1 MRNSLAWVAA
11 ILTISVTGC
20 KDQASPKPSA
30 RSAGDS
36 ARSAGIRDT
45 LQVAAAVEPLSWLAC
60 QVAGQPC
67 VATTLVPPG
76 ASALTFEP
84 KPSLLGELSHSRLYF
99 SSGLS
104 FEAAWVPRLQAGLP
118 SLRVVALRPSE
129 GLASQ
134 EHDHD
139 HASEVFDPHVWS
151 SPRAM
156 LPWCDSMAL
165 AMTASFPKDSVRFR
179 TGRDSAKARLLRL
192 DTLVRRE
199 LAPFSGKRFYIN
211 HPELG
216 YLARD
221 YGLVQMPLEESG
233 REPSLDFLW
242 EARKVAKVQGIRA
255 VFVQGAYA
263 ARTAEGLARELGV
276 LTVSIDLY
284 QAPYDSAVIRLARA
298 LASNL

>member
-1 MRNSLAWVAA
+1 MRNSLAWAA
-11 ILTISVTGC
+11 AFLTISVTGC
-20 KDQASPKPSA
+20 RDDGAAKLPAKA
-30 RSAGDS
+30 VADS
-36 ARSAGIRDT
+36 AKSKSTRDT

-67 VATTLVPPG
+67 VAVTLVPPG
-76 ASALTFEP
+76 ASAHTFEP

-134 EHDHD
+134 EHD

-192 DTLVRRE
+192 DTLVRKE

-276 LTVSIDLY
+276 PTVSIDLY